1 VLGFAVKRGLCYGH
15 GAEACV
21 CGARSALN
29 TSAPD
34 LKEQQMSRSWIASLS
49 AILLI
54 PITAAAGDLKQDAAA
69 VLQPIDPSSVA
80 KQLKNNEITEAKVEL
95 GHKLFF
101 DPRLSKS
108 QLISC
113 ATCHNLSTGGVD
125 AGPTS
130 VGHGWQKGPRRA
142 PSVLNA
148 VFNSSQFWDGR
159 AEDLKAQAKG
169 PVQAGVEMNNTPV
182 VVETTLRSIPAYVT
196 EFQKAFPTDPNPV
209 SFDNMAKAI
218 EVFESTLVTPNSRFD
233 KFLRGDV
240 TAINDQEKQGLRL
253 FLDKG
258 CAGCHGGVNVGGAG
272 YFPFGVSQKPDED
285 VRPSADKGRGGVT
298 KSSADDFVFRAAP
311 LRNVALRAPY
321 FHTGKIWT
329 LEEAVNVMAKSQLG
343 ETLSPEDTN
352 AIVAFL
358 GALTGDQP
366 KVDYPV
372 LPARSKDTP
381 HPQY

>member
-1 VLGFAVKRGLCYGH
+1 
-15 GAEACV
+15 
-21 CGARSALN
+21 
-29 TSAPD
+29 
-34 LKEQQMSRSWIASLS
+34 MSRSWIASLS
-49 AILLI
+49 AIILFPLS
-54 PITAAAGDLKQDAAA
+54 ASAGDLRQDAAA
-69 VLQPIDPSSVA
+69 VFQPIDPAAVV
-80 KQLKNNEITEAKVEL
+80 KQVKNNEITPAKVEL

-108 QLISC
+108 HLISC

-130 VGHGWQKGPRRA
+130 VGHAWQKGPRRA

-148 VFNSSQFWDGR
+148 VFNGAQFWDGR

-169 PVQAGVEMNNTPV
+169 PVQAGVEMASTPAA
-182 VVETTLRSIPAYVT
+182 VETTLKSIPGYVS
-196 EFQKAFPTDPNPV
+196 EFQKAFPGDAAPV

-233 KFLRGDV
+233 KFLQGD
-240 TAINDQEKQGLRL
+240 AAALNDQEKKGLRL
-253 FLDKG
+253 FIDKG
-258 CAGCHGGVNVGGAG
+258 CAGCHSGVNLGGAG
-272 YFPFGVSQKPDED
+272 YYPFGVAQKPDEEI
-285 VRPSADKGRGGVT
+285 RPAADKGRSAVT
-298 KSSADDFVFRAAP
+298 KSSSDDYAFRAAP

-321 FHTGKIWT
+321 FHSGKVWT

-343 ETLSPEDTN
+343 ETLAPEDN
-352 AIVAFL
+352 AAIVAFL
-358 GALTGDQP
+358 NTLTGDQP

-372 LPARSKDTP
+372 LPARTKDTP